1 MSFKR
6 WPGKGSNSHTVHA
19 NGSVFQLKMMKKS
32 SSSREVRP
40 GPVKKDCTK
49 AGQLMRQA
57 AYPIDPTA
65 TEMMGIV
72 MANPPILVD
81 DMARS

>member
-1 MSFKR
+1 
-6 WPGKGSNSHTVHA
+6 
-19 NGSVFQLKMMKKS
+19 MMKKS
-32 SSSREVRP
+32 SSSRDVRP
-40 GPVKKDCTK
+40 GPVRKDCTK